1 MCKLPN
7 WCMEIENRTH
17 GLHSPICMQN
27 CPQQS
32 LVHFLPCK
40 TWAGGGQWCLRRLI
54 LGGILVPTTEK
65 GGPWCCLG
73 LHTHIKSFPAAFLRI
88 SVEERK
94 SLRMRLSRI
103 MGNGYRT
110 SHRTKKKHG
119 KKKKTVFSPRKM
131 PSINDSLHEK
141 RKMDINQ
148 AGKGLLW
155 FSQRYLLKWTT
166 RKRGLWDCQWG
177 PDRHLSAHNASEGFF

>member
-73 LHTHIKSFPAAFLRI
+73 LHTHIKSFPAAFSRI

-119 KKKKTVFSPRKM
+119 KKKKPCFHPER
-131 PSINDSLHEK
+131 
-141 RKMDINQ
+141 
-148 AGKGLLW
+148 
-155 FSQRYLLKWTT
+155 
-166 RKRGLWDCQWG
+166 C
-177 PDRHLSAHNASEGFF
+177 HLSMTVCTRRERWILTRQEKDSSDSANDIYWNGPPGSVAFETASEALTGI